1 MSPGLS
7 ANKVISWDFMMGFNG
22 DFSGDSLCDLKKRLY
37 NTLYGIYMGFTWNF
51 IFYWHLYEISMGF
64 KWYSKQDFVGY
75 VVVLK
80 NQLTGI

>member
-1 MSPGLS
+1 
-7 ANKVISWDFMMGFNG
+7 
-22 DFSGDSLCDLKKRLY
+22 
-37 NTLYGIYMGFTWNF
+37 MGFTWDLHGIF